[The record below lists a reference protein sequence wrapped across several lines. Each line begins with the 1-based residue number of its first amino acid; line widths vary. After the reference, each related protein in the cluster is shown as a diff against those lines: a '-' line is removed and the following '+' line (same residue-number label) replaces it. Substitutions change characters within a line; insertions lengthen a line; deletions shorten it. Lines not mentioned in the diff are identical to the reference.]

1 MTKKIQ
7 GCFLAIALIVLSSCN
22 STIFEAYYNSEV
34 IPPECF
40 EPISN
45 DAHPQILEASDFDSA
60 IKRYLSSDYIVL
72 GSMNFVGEKVSQG
85 EIADFAKLKESSLVI
100 LESHHKGTKTYSYL
114 VPHRRTST
122 SRTYGD
128 TPYYD
133 CSSSL
138 NYLNYEEKT
147 KTTTTEWEERE
158 YTVNMYEIT
167 CIFLAKK
174 R

>member
-1 MTKKIQ
+1 MTRKIQ
-7 GCFLAIALIVLSSCN
+7 GCFFAIALIVLSSCS

-34 IPPECF
+34 IPPECY
-40 EPISN
+40 EAISN
-45 DAHPQILEASDFDSA
+45 DAHPQVLEASDFDSA
-60 IKRYLSSDYIVL
+60 IKRYLSSGYIAL
-72 GSMNFVGEKVSQG
+72 GSMNFVGERVSQG
-85 EIADFAKLKESSLVI
+85 EIADFAKSKGSSLVI

-122 SRTYGD
+122 TRTYGA
-128 TPYYD
+128 TPYRDY
-133 CSSSL
+133 SSSI
-138 NYLNYEEKT
+138 NHLNYEEKT
-147 KTTTTEWEERE
+147 KTTTTEWEKRE